1 MLDLIFAR
9 YLLLQ
14 AVCVRGAAADL
25 IRHELFVLQG
35 RRADALLELRG
46 RKSRYSQVLYRMRRA
61 VRTTMPVVRRRESAP
76 RQILLPMLDSNHAA
90 RCRRANCTAVR
101 RFDC

>member
-14 AVCVRGAAADL
+14 AVCVTGAAADL

-46 RKSRYSQVLYRMRRA
+46 RKSRYSQVLYRMRRT
-61 VRTTMPVVRRRESAP
+61 VRATMPVVRRSESAP
-76 RQILLPMLDSNHAA
+76 HQVLLPMLDRNRPA
-90 RCRRANCTAVR
+90 RWRRANHTP
-101 RFDC
+101 